1 MQDLI
6 KAAREVQDA
15 LESTGLPFCFIGGLA
30 VLHWGEPRLTRDLD
44 LTVLAG
50 WGQEEKVVDT
60 ILAVLQPRME
70 EARAFALENR
80 VLLLKSSGG
89 IPIDLA
95 LGALP
100 FEESATSR
108 ASNISYTEI
117 PLRICTAEDLVI
129 MKAFANRPRDWSDI
143 RGIVLRQTEN
153 LNTAYI
159 MDQLTPL
166 TAAKPEEPILE
177 RLNAVLVG

>member
-6 KAAREVQDA
+6 KAAREVQDN
-15 LESTGLPFCFIGGLA
+15 LESVGLPFCFIGGLA

-50 WGQEEKVVDT
+50 WGQEEKAVDA

-100 FEESATSR
+100 FEELATSR
-108 ASNISYTEI
+108 ASNIPFAEI
-117 PLRICTAEDLVI
+117 PLRLCTAEDLVV

-143 RGIVLRQTEN
+143 EGILLRQGKK
-153 LNTAYI
+153 LDMAYI
-159 MDQLTPL
+159 TEQVATLAP
-166 TAAKPEEPILE
+166 AKPDEPILE
-177 RLNAVLVG
+177 HLNKLL

>member
-6 KAAREVQDA
+6 KGAREVQDA
-15 LESTGLPFCFIGGLA
+15 LETTGLPFCFIGGLA

-44 LTVLAG
+44 LTVLAD

-60 ILAVLQPRME
+60 LLAVLQPRME

-100 FEESATSR
+100 FEESATTR
-108 ASNISYTEI
+108 ARDVNFVKI
-117 PLRICTAEDLVI
+117 PLRICTAEDLVV

-143 RGIVLRQTEN
+143 QGIVIRQTGK
-153 LNTAYI
+153 LDTTYI
-159 MDQLTPL
+159 LKQLTPL
-166 TAAKPEEPILE
+166 TEAKQGEPILS
-177 RLNAVLVG
+177 RLEEVLNC